1 MAAALGV
8 SLGMDRHPAV
18 CLVGDGSALF
28 APQALWSAA
37 RLDLPVVFVVFN
49 NGRYE
54 ILRHFLRAMG
64 GDAQRTGRYV
74 GIDIQ
79 NPAVDFVGL
88 AESLGVPASKATNAH
103 EVPEA
108 VRAAL
113 EAQAPRLVE
122 VVVAP
127 EE

>member
-1 MAAALGV
+1 
-8 SLGMDRHPAV
+8 
-18 CLVGDGSALF
+18 
-28 APQALWSAA
+28 
-37 RLDLPVVFVVFN
+37 
-49 NGRYE
+49 
-54 ILRHFLRAMG
+54 MG

-88 AESLGVPASKATNAH
+88 AQSLGVPASKATYAH